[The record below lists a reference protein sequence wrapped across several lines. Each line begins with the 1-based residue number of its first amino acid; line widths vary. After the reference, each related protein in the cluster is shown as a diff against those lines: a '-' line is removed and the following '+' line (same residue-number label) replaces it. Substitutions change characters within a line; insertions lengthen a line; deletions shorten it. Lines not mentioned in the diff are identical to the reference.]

1 MSIKQVCE
9 IDSMYIE
16 KENISVSPPQLCADP
31 LRSFPAKARAIA
43 IPVDLDSQV
52 NTLSLK
58 VHTTM
63 VQRAAKDWRISARTR
78 PRKEP
83 LGGPDY
89 KNIIEKLQVRWCLNQ
104 Q

>member
-1 MSIKQVCE
+1 MLHLLPS
-9 IDSMYIE
+9 
-16 KENISVSPPQLCADP
+16 
-31 LRSFPAKARAIA
+31 AKARAIA

-58 VHTTM
+58 VHSTM

-89 KNIIEKLQVRWCLNQ
+89 KNIIEKLQVSNNPQEGGQFWDFQFSMVAC
-104 Q
+104 